1 MGWTC
6 RGIGLALLVVVLWAV
21 PAQADDDELF
31 RFADPRITESSGL
44 AVSPTHPGIVYT
56 HNDSDAGAVFYAVD
70 SATGRTKAAYTIEN
84 AEARDWEGMAAYRDS
99 SGRGVLFFG
108 DIGDNLDGAWSDI
121 SVYKV
126 TEPAR
131 LRSGTVSAVRYRFRY
146 ADQAR
151 NAEGL
156 MVDPRTGR
164 VYVVTK
170 EFDGLVYA
178 APRQLRTDRVNV
190 LKKVGSAPTMATDA
204 AFAPDGSSFVI
215 RTYFSATLYRKIDE
229 EISGVG
235 MPMLRQAESITYTAD
250 GKALLTGSEGAR
262 SPVVRVPL
270 PEGAMPSPSPTPEV
284 SEAAEPSPAAAE
296 PVSAESQGPNTGL
309 MIALWLG
316 VAVGAVGIIVGI
328 ARWAGR

>member
-1 MGWTC
+1 MGWTY

-31 RFADPRITESSGL
+31 EFADPRITESSGL

-70 SATGRTKAAYTIEN
+70 SKTGKTKAAYTVTN

-108 DIGDNLDGAWSDI
+108 DIGDNLDGAWPDI

-131 LRSGTVSAVRYRFRY
+131 LRSGSVSAVRYRFRY

-156 MVDPRTGR
+156 MVDPRNGR
-164 VYVVTK
+164 LYVVTK

-178 APRQLRTDRVNV
+178 APKQLRTDRVNV
-190 LKKVGSAPTMATDA
+190 LKRVGSAPTMATDA

-229 EISGVG
+229 EISGVA
-235 MPMLRQAESITYTAD
+235 MPMLRQAESITYAAD
-250 GKALLTGSEGAR
+250 GKSLLTGSEGGR

-270 PEGAMPSPSPTPEV
+270 PESAVPSPSPSPTL
-284 SEAAEPSPAAAE
+284 SEAPEASPAAAR
-296 PVSAESQGPNTGL
+296 PVSAESQGANTGL

>member
-1 MGWTC
+1 MGWTY

-21 PAQADDDELF
+21 PAQADDELF
-31 RFADPRITESSGL
+31 EFTDPRITESSGL

-70 SATGRTKAAYTIEN
+70 SSTGRTRAAYTIAN
-84 AEARDWEGMAAYRDS
+84 AEARDWEGMAAYRDA

-108 DIGDNLDGAWSDI
+108 DIGDNLDGAWPDI

-164 VYVVTK
+164 LYVVTK

-178 APRQLRTDRVNV
+178 APKQLRTDRVNV
-190 LKKVGSAPTMATDA
+190 LKRVGSAPTMATDA

-215 RTYFSATLYRKIDE
+215 RTYFSATLYRKIDD
-229 EISGVG
+229 EISGVA

-250 GKALLTGSEGAR
+250 GKALLTGSEGKR

-270 PEGAMPSPSPTPEV
+270 PESAVPSPSPTPKPADV
-284 SEAAEPSPAAAE
+284 PTASPAAQ
-296 PVSAESQGPNTGL
+296 PVASGSEGANTGL